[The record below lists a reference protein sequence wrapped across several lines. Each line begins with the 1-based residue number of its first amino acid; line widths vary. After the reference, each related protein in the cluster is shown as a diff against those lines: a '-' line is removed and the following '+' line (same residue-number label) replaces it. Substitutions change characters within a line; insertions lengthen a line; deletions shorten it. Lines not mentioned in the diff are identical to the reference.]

1 MLVIFLKEFSNSK
14 ILLIFE
20 FDTIVKEPD
29 KDLIQSII
37 DGYFISFYLIC
48 NFEDYNGKNKTSIS
62 ENSYLQ
68 LIPRH
73 Q

>member
-48 NFEDYNGKNKTSIS
+48 IFWEEIMAKRNNFF
-62 ENSYLQ
+62 ENSYL
-68 LIPRH
+68 
-73 Q
+73 

>member
-48 NFEDYNGKNKTSIS
+48 IFGKIMAKTRKIFLKIGNG
-62 ENSYLQ
+62 
-68 LIPRH
+68 
-73 Q
+73 